1 LPIEKSLPVPP
12 TQKHNEQN
20 DFFMKTKKRRPM
32 TIEFNI
38 PHNGV
43 QEHLIQFIQHKLLDF
58 HHRDKDLS
66 RAKVNLRRQPDTAD
80 REYVCEITLTMSGD
94 SIMAHRNA
102 ADYTQAARDALN
114 TLSEK
119 VDEMVKDL
127 KSPPDTITS
136 TVKV

>member
-1 LPIEKSLPVPP
+1 
-12 TQKHNEQN
+12 
-20 DFFMKTKKRRPM
+20 M
-32 TIEFNI
+32 TIELNI

-58 HHRDKDLS
+58 HHRDRDIS
-66 RAKVNLRRQPDTAD
+66 RAEVSLRKQPGNA
-80 REYVCEITLTMSGD
+80 ESEHVCEITLTMQGD
-94 SIMAHRNA
+94 TIMAHRTA

-119 VDEMVKDL
+119 VDEMVKDQ